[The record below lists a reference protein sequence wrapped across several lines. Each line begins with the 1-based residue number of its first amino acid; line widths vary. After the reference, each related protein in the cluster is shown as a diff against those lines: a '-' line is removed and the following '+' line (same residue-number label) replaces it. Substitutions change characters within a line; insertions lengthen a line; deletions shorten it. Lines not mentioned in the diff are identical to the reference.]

1 MKLLFENWRKFINE
15 SAFSGNGP
23 LSEPIEEIDETLERP
38 VNEDYV
44 DMIRKVMAKDGL
56 TEFEVDKDKNIDDIQ
71 YYINILSKKPYKIE
85 VTPREVVYAAEQL
98 GLVEDVRDFIGPD
111 PNEEPWT
118 GGSDRITQQRDP
130 DDPMWS
136 RGWYEDDYGDNE

>member
-98 GLVEDVRDFIGPD
+98 GLVEDVRDFVEPD
-111 PNEEPWT
+111 PNEEPWE
-118 GGSDRITQQRDP
+118 GGPGSTMQPQRDP

-136 RGWYEDDYGDNE
+136 RGWYEDDYGD

>member
-23 LSEPIEEIDETLERP
+23 LSEPIEEVDETLERP

-44 DMIRKVMAKDGL
+44 DMIRKEMAAKGI
-56 TEFEVDKDKNIDDIQ
+56 TEFLVDDEGDDIQ
-71 YYINILSKKPYKIE
+71 EYIDLFKTKGIE
-85 VTPREVVYAAEQL
+85 VTRREVVYAAEQL

>member
-23 LSEPIEEIDETLERP
+23 LSEPIEEVDETLERP

-44 DMIRKVMAKDGL
+44 DMIRKEMAAKGI
-56 TEFEVDKDKNIDDIQ
+56 TEFLVDDEGDDIQ
-71 YYINILSKKPYKIE
+71 EYIDLFKTKGIE
-85 VTPREVVYAAEQL
+85 VTRREVVYAAEQL
-98 GLVEDVRDFIGPD
+98 GLVEDVRDFVEPD
-111 PNEEPWT
+111 PNEEPWE
-118 GGSDRITQQRDP
+118 GGPGSTMQPQRDP

-136 RGWYEDDYGDNE
+136 RGWYEDDYGD